1 MSEPSRGTFSFSLNR
16 IFCCNSQRIYGAEKT
31 SSKREKT
38 PKEPPEPE
46 ESEDSSGSISIELV
60 E

>member
-16 IFCCNSQRIYGAEKT
+16 IFCCNSQRIYEPEKT
-31 SSKREKT
+31 SKRKEKT